1 MTELHAVGSEDRERT
16 VTVECPRC
24 DRSVDVPAQDR
35 TGEPTVSPYVA
46 AFGDPTVG
54 RCEGG
59 HRFWVYYC

>member
-1 MTELHAVGSEDRERT
+1 MTGRHALVPDDREMT
-16 VTVECPRC
+16 ATVECPHC
-24 DRSVDVPAQDR
+24 DRSVDVPAPDR
-35 TGEPTVSPYVA
+35 EGEPTVSRYVA